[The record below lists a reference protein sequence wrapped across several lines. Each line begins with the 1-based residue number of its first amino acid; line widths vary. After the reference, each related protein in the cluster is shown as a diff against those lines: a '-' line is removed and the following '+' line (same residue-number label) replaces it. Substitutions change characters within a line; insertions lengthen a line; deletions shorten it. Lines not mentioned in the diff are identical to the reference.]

1 MAGEGWGTVGA
12 SLTMS
17 VESAPQRGPLSLT
30 EVVARHGVIARA
42 EKARLAW
49 LHVHALDDIQE
60 QRIEFDREINVILG
74 KNGVGKTT
82 LLNLLSFVLRWD
94 FSPWNQ
100 RSFDV
105 EYQFELG
112 PWFWHVRVKNTRDR
126 ALDRDGVA
134 GYRPEVNL
142 HARYEEFE
150 LHAASDR
157 SGYQR
162 VINGEERRFESV
174 GLSPFWLFAVRMDDE
189 WANTVSTVSN
199 ACPKDLD
206 PVRLDEGIDAFRLFT
221 SGVSETRPLVLS
233 RQHSD
238 SERWWYNCTASSL
251 LGRMLMSVHPAQ
263 VMENPT
269 LPVRLS
275 LEQLGISQPI
285 LEALGAS
292 DIFADL
298 GLPEVRGSEEETTL
312 TLSQLVFWM
321 KRANGD
327 VLRHTSWSWGQQ
339 RLVAFA
345 LYLAA
350 NKDYV
355 VADELVNGMH
365 HEWIELCLREIGDRQ
380 CFLTSQNP
388 ILVDYTDLVSVEQIQ
403 RAFVLCAVRETKPG
417 QTARTWRN
425 MTEKEAAEL
434 WEARTNGFESTSEVM
449 RNRGWW

>member
-1 MAGEGWGTVGA
+1 MAGERWGTVGA
-12 SLTMS
+12 SVTMS
-17 VESAPQRGPLSLT
+17 VESAPQRGPLTADESIERRKST
-30 EVVARHGVIARA
+30 GDA

-49 LHVHALDDIQE
+49 LHVHALDDVRE

-100 RSFDV
+100 RAFDV

-112 PWFWHVRVKNTRDR
+112 PWFWHVRVKNMRDR

-134 GYRPEVNL
+134 GYRPEVSL

-150 LHAASDR
+150 LRAASDR

-162 VINGEERRFESV
+162 VINGDERRFESV
-174 GLSPFWLFAVRMDDE
+174 GLLLSFLFALHMDDD
-189 WANTVSTVSN
+189 WANTAS
-199 ACPKDLD
+199 AIRD
-206 PVRLDEGIDAFRLFT
+206 PLGMRMDVTRFDEGLDVFRSIVGWLSADQPLEWESVDGASWRGNRALNGFTWGWIRPNELLANPDAP
-221 SGVSETRPLVLS
+221 VLVG
-233 RQHSD
+233 H
-238 SERWWYNCTASSL
+238 ER
-251 LGRMLMSVHPAQ
+251 
-263 VMENPT
+263 
-269 LPVRLS
+269 
-275 LEQLGISQPI
+275 LGISQAF
-285 LEALGAS
+285 LDALGAV
-292 DIFADL
+292 DVVANF
-298 GLPEVRGSEEETTL
+298 GVPEVQRSGESTKVS
-312 TLSQLVFWM
+312 LSSFELRM

-388 ILVDYTDLVSVEQIQ
+388 ILVDYTNLVSVQQIQ

-425 MTEKEAAEL
+425 MTEREAAEL